1 MILYSSTFL
10 TVCHILVVF
19 YVLCRRTVARVA
31 GVRRNRLGCRSAHAG
46 LSGNRKLSN
55 TCLLPPRS
63 LTDIGRNEIHA
74 PRCQLGG
81 TLRVI
86 HRPAVDLQPGGMHCL
101 HALTGQRGMENINVH
116 PVIAQAGNQ
125 PSPFSPRSGTGR
137 ADPAMWHAPS
147 PILIVEGNEND
158 VIQPAES
165 VDQADHGIGLLL
177 RENALQLQHAVLL
190 VLLAYADV
198 IFQICQPQI
207 IPSLSAV
214 GVKQHDLA
222 EAVPRQPL
230 PRRDPLRR
238 CVADSHHD

>member
-1 MILYSSTFL
+1 
-10 TVCHILVVF
+10 
-19 YVLCRRTVARVA
+19 
-31 GVRRNRLGCRSAHAG
+31 
-46 LSGNRKLSN
+46 
-55 TCLLPPRS
+55 
-63 LTDIGRNEIHA
+63 
-74 PRCQLGG
+74 
-81 TLRVI
+81 
-86 HRPAVDLQPGGMHCL
+86 
-101 HALTGQRGMENINVH
+101 MENINVH

-125 PSPFSPRSGTGR
+125 PVAVLPGQELAGLIRQCGT
-137 ADPAMWHAPS
+137 HLLQ
-147 PILIVEGNEND
+147 ILIVEGNEND

-165 VDQADHGIGLLL
+165 VDQAGHGIGFLL

-230 PRRDPLRR
+230 HAEILSGDALQIPIMIDDKMPVVGAIDVGLDAEIRTVASRDKGGCGILTLQPRQSPVCYHPCALIVKFL
-238 CVADSHHD
+238 CIHP